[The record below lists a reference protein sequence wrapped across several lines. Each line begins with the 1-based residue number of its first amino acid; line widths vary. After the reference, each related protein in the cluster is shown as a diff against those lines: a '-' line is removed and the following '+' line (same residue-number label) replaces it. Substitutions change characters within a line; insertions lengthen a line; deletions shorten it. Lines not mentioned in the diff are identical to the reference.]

1 MSNVDDI
8 VLPER
13 RNDVVTLWLN
23 RPQPYNALSEEML
36 SVLKERLDLIASD
49 SSIHCVILAAKGD
62 AFCAGHDLREMQQNQ
77 NIVFLPE
84 LI

>member
-1 MSNVDDI
+1 
-8 VLPER
+8 
-13 RNDVVTLWLN
+13 
-23 RPQPYNALSEEML
+23 ML